1 MDTEHLPSAIQAALD
16 IQHLIQH
23 TGGSPNA
30 DLLTEFI
37 ETILRARD
45 LERVDLKI
53 LHRAVRELRYAFSV
67 FARYRQV
74 RKVAV
79 FGSARMTPDAPV
91 YALASA
97 FTRDIAAAGFM
108 VITGAGD
115 GIMKAAQEGAGREQ
129 SFGLN
134 ILLPFEQEANE
145 IIVNDPKLVY
155 LKYFFTRKL
164 LFVKEAHAFV
174 MFPGGFGTHDEAF
187 ETLTLMQTGKT
198 ELMPMVFLDVPDS
211 RYWQD
216 WLAFIKQ
223 HLLGNG
229 LISPMDLHLFKV
241 THDVHEA
248 VREITTFFRNY
259 HSMRYVD
266 GQLVLRLQHEVSA
279 EMLATLNDD
288 FADILTQGDITLGP
302 PQGDD
307 ATQVP
312 DLPRLRLWFDRVNY
326 GRLRQLIDVI
336 NTASDS
342 PGTPSLLNPVP

>member
-1 MDTEHLPSAIQAALD
+1 METEQLPTAMQTALD
-16 IQHLIQH
+16 IQHLIH
-23 TGGSPNA
+23 NTGGSPNV

-45 LERVDLKI
+45 LERFDLRI

-79 FGSARMTPDAPV
+79 FGSARTRRDSPV
-91 YALASA
+91 YSLANTFA
-97 FTRDIAAAGFM
+97 KHVAEAGFM

-115 GIMKAAQEGAGREQ
+115 GIMRAAQEGAGRER

-187 ETLTLMQTGKT
+187 ETLTLMQTGKS
-198 ELMPMVFLDVPDS
+198 ELTPVVFLDVPGS
-211 RYWQD
+211 TYWQE
-216 WLAFIKQ
+216 WLTFLERHMLA
-223 HLLGNG
+223 HG
-229 LISPMDLHLFKV
+229 LISPADLHLFKV
-241 THDVHEA
+241 TDDVDEA
-248 VREITTFFRNY
+248 VQEITTFYRNY
-259 HSMRYVD
+259 HSSRYVN
-266 GQLVLRLQHEVSA
+266 GQLVLRMHRPGSA
-279 EMLATLNDD
+279 EMLTTLNGD
-288 FADILTQGDITLGP
+288 FADILTQGDITVDLLHS
-302 PQGDD
+302 DD
-307 ATQVP
+307 ATEVP
-312 DLPRLRLWFDRVNY
+312 ELPRLRLWFDRVNY
-326 GRLRQLIDVI
+326 GRLRQLIDVV
-336 NTASDS
+336 NAY
-342 PGTPSLLNPVP
+342 

>member
-1 MDTEHLPSAIQAALD
+1 MDTEQLPTAMQTALD

-45 LERVDLKI
+45 LDRYDLRI

-79 FGSARMTPDAPV
+79 FGSARTTPEAPV
-91 YALASA
+91 YSLASTFA
-97 FTRDIAAAGFM
+97 KDIAAAGFM
-108 VITGAGD
+108 VMTGAGD

-198 ELMPMVFLDVPDS
+198 ELMPVVFLDVPGS
-211 RYWQD
+211 SYWQE
-216 WLAFIKQ
+216 WLAFLKR
-223 HLLGNG
+223 HMLAKG
-229 LISPMDLHLFKV
+229 LISPADLHLFKV
-241 THDVHEA
+241 TNDVHEA
-248 VREITTFFRNY
+248 VQEITTFYHNY
-259 HSMRYVD
+259 DSLRYIN
-266 GQLVLRLQHEVSA
+266 GQLVLRMRHGGSA
-279 EMLATLNDD
+279 EMLAALNSD
-288 FADILTQGDITLGP
+288 FTDILTQGDITLDP
-302 PQGDD
+302 AQSDD
-307 ATQVP
+307 AREVP
-312 DLPRLRLWFDRVNY
+312 ELPRLRPWFNRVNY
-326 GRLRQLIDVI
+326 GRLRQLIDVL
-336 NTASDS
+336 NT
-342 PGTPSLLNPVP
+342 

>member
-1 MDTEHLPSAIQAALD
+1 METEQLPTAMQTALD
-16 IQHLIQH
+16 IQHLIH
-23 TGGSPNA
+23 NTGGSPNV

-45 LERVDLKI
+45 LERFDLRI

-79 FGSARMTPDAPV
+79 FGSARTRRESPV
-91 YALASA
+91 YSLASTFA
-97 FTRDIAAAGFM
+97 KHVAEAGFM

-115 GIMKAAQEGAGREQ
+115 GIMKAAQEGAGRER

-187 ETLTLMQTGKT
+187 ETLTLMQTGKS
-198 ELMPMVFLDVPDS
+198 ELTPVVFLDVPGS
-211 RYWQD
+211 TFWQE
-216 WLAFIKQ
+216 WLAFLER
-223 HLLGNG
+223 HMLANG
-229 LISPMDLHLFKV
+229 LISPADLHLFKV
-241 THDVHEA
+241 TNDVDEA
-248 VREITTFFRNY
+248 VQEITTFYHNY
-259 HSMRYVD
+259 HSSRYVN
-266 GQLVLRLQHEVSA
+266 GQLVLRMRQPGSA
-279 EMLATLNDD
+279 EMLAALNSD
-288 FADILTQGDITLGP
+288 FTDILTQGDITVDP
-302 PQGDD
+302 VHSDD
-307 ATQVP
+307 ATEVP
-312 DLPRLRLWFDRVNY
+312 ELPRLRLWFDRVNY
-326 GRLRQLIDVI
+326 GRLRQLIDVV
-336 NTASDS
+336 NAY
-342 PGTPSLLNPVP
+342 

>member
-1 MDTEHLPSAIQAALD
+1 METEQLPTAMQTALD
-16 IQHLIQH
+16 IQHLIH
-23 TGGSPNA
+23 NTGGSPNV

-45 LERVDLKI
+45 LERFDLRI

-79 FGSARMTPDAPV
+79 FGSARTRRESPV
-91 YALASA
+91 YSLASTFA
-97 FTRDIAAAGFM
+97 RDIAEAGFM

-115 GIMKAAQEGAGREQ
+115 GIMKAAQEGAGRER

-187 ETLTLMQTGKT
+187 ETLTLMQTGKS
-198 ELMPMVFLDVPDS
+198 ELTPVVFLDVPGS
-211 RYWQD
+211 TYWQE
-216 WLAFIKQ
+216 WLAFLER
-223 HLLGNG
+223 HMLANG
-229 LISPMDLHLFKV
+229 LISPADLHLFKV
-241 THDVHEA
+241 TDDVEA
-248 VREITTFFRNY
+248 AVQEITTFYRNY
-259 HSMRYVD
+259 HSSRYVN
-266 GQLVLRLQHEVSA
+266 GQLVLRMRQPGSA
-279 EMLATLNDD
+279 EMLAALNSD
-288 FADILTQGDITLGP
+288 FTDILTQGDITLDLLHS
-302 PQGDD
+302 DD
-307 ATQVP
+307 ATEVP
-312 DLPRLRLWFDRVNY
+312 ELPRLRLWFDRVNY
-326 GRLRQLIDVI
+326 GRLRQLIDVL
-336 NTASDS
+336 NTY
-342 PGTPSLLNPVP
+342 